1 MAYRL
6 FDIKTHKIFRN
17 GTGFSLS
24 VDTTKG
30 NTDLIETASEDITN
44 LYHYEI
50 INLNITKKIY
60 QNKYNQDVYV
70 YFIR

>member
-1 MAYRL
+1 M
-6 FDIKTHKIFRN
+6 
-17 GTGFSLS
+17 S